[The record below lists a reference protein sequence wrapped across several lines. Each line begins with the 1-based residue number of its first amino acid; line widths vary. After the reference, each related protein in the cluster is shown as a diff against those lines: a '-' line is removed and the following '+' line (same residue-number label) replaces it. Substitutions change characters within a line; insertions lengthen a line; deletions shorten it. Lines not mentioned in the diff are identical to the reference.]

1 MQAFD
6 RGKIGC
12 MRGIFYFLC
21 VFHIKN
27 YRKGGNWVKIYNFLE
42 KRSGKFSHNVFL
54 KSYRFVFGN

>member
-21 VFHIKN
+21 EKHIKN
-27 YRKGGNWVKIYNFLE
+27 NRKGENWVKI
-42 KRSGKFSHNVFL
+42 
-54 KSYRFVFGN
+54 